1 MRGKDYNVGITET
14 RIVKRLE
21 RKGSATQKGQ
31 HPDYMVRNLTAVK
44 CQNSSIKLMTKRCC

>member
-14 RIVKRLE
+14 RIIKRLE

-31 HPDYMVRNLTAVK
+31 RPDLYGKESNY
-44 CQNSSIKLMTKRCC
+44 CQMPK